1 MTAAVGPE
9 AGREARGGALTGRR
23 VIVTGASSGLGAHV
37 VRHLVGLGAN
47 VLAAARR
54 ADRLAALATELD
66 GQPGRVVGRVTD
78 VTVDAQVRAMVDAA
92 VAAFGG
98 LDVLVN
104 NAGSEVQGPIES
116 LADEAFEGM
125 LAANVRSVF
134 LCTRAALPEL
144 RRSRGV
150 VINLGSTV
158 VSRPPRGRFGY
169 VASKGAVEA
178 MSRALAL
185 DLGRDGIRVNVIRPG
200 IIPSELRG
208 LSEPEER
215 ARFETGIAFGK
226 QALKTVGDGLDVA
239 AAVAWLAGD
248 GGRWIT
254 GAVIDVDGGYVLGA
268 ADPA

>member
-1 MTAAVGPE
+1 MSIE
-9 AGREARGGALTGRR
+9 GRR

-37 VRHLVGLGAN
+37 VRHLVGHGAG
-47 VLAAARR
+47 VLAVARR
-54 ADRLAALATELD
+54 ADRLAALATELTAA
-66 GQPGRVVGRVTD
+66 PGRIVPWRAD
-78 VTVDAQVRAMVDAA
+78 VTVEAEARAMVAAA
-92 VAAFGG
+92 VDAFGG
-98 LDVLVN
+98 IDVLVN
-104 NAGSEVQGPIES
+104 NAGSEVQGPIDS
-116 LADEAFEGM
+116 LPDEAFEGM
-125 LAANVRSVF
+125 LRANVTSVF
-134 LCTRAALPEL
+134 RCTRAALTEL

-208 LSEPEER
+208 LSEEAER
-215 ARFETGIAFGK
+215 AKFDTGIAFGR
-226 QALKTVGDGLDVA
+226 QALSAVGDGRDIA
-239 AAVAWLAGD
+239 EAVAWLAGD

-254 GAVIDVDGGYVLGA
+254 GAVIDVDGGYTLGA
-268 ADPA
+268 ADAL